1 MTYVTAEAA
10 QQIEEAFISV
20 CDAFLNDDSHGL
32 YDDAKEA
39 LATIREAR
47 AQEHSHPDELEDR
60 PVDVELAQYKRM
72 FEAACSSL
80 AAIGDALGVEPEE
93 GGAESILSAI
103 AELKNSPVQQ
113 AEQEPDYFGLT
124 HDHTWLSIDKKQYDK
139 LKLEGRMAC
148 YAAPQPVSQEPVA
161 WIEGYPKDFYSEE
174 WFIAITIY
182 GDRVVLK
189 ALPENYSYDFTTAD
203 GTYMKKENVKRWMQ
217 FPDSEFL
224 PPTVA
229 APVRTKDL
237 TDDEILPDG
246 YGVVT
251 TYDGLLE
258 FARAVIAADREK
270 NK

>member
-1 MTYVTAEAA
+1 MTYITAEAA

-93 GGAESILSAI
+93 GGAEPILSAI

-113 AEQEPDYFGLT
+113 AEQEPVGEVDIHMDFLRINWKDGRHPPKGT
-124 HDHTWLSIDKKQYDK
+124 K
-139 LKLEGRMAC
+139 L
-148 YAAPQPVSQEPVA
+148 YTS
-161 WIEGYPKDFYSEE
+161 
-174 WFIAITIY
+174 
-182 GDRVVLK
+182 
-189 ALPENYSYDFTTAD
+189 
-203 GTYMKKENVKRWMQ
+203 
-217 FPDSEFL
+217 
-224 PPTVA
+224 PT
-229 APVRTKDL
+229 
-237 TDDEILPDG
+237 
-246 YGVVT
+246 
-251 TYDGLLE
+251 
-258 FARAVIAADREK
+258 AADREK
-270 NK
+270 NT